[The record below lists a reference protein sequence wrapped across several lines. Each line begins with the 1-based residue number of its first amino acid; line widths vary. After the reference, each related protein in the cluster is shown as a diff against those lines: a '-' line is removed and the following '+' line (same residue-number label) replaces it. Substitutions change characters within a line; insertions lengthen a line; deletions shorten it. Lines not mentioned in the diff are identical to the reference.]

1 MDALEAFIL
10 GLVQGITEF
19 LPISSSGHLR
29 IASALLGQDLD
40 TDLLFDLVVH
50 FGTLFSI
57 FIYFRE
63 RLTKLIFSVFR
74 VLKAPVSS
82 FKNWDNDY
90 ELRFNT
96 FILVSMIPAG
106 LAGFTIRDQVE
117 GVFANP
123 IGISSMFLFTGIM
136 LYATKFFDE
145 GTKGLTLK
153 NTFLV
158 GLAQALALL
167 PGVSRSGMTISVAVF
182 LGIRREDIANFTFI
196 MMIPVVAGATL
207 LDLLKLQT
215 TGVPDGMGLALIIGF
230 FTALVS
236 GYYALKYLIILFKSK
251 GIFYF
256 AWYCWAIGLLG
267 LTWFWLLGR
276 SSLF

>member
-1 MDALEAFIL
+1 MDLLEAIIL
-10 GLVQGITEF
+10 ALVQGITEF

-29 IASALLGQDLD
+29 IAGALLGQELE
-40 TDLLFDLVVH
+40 TELLFDLIVH

-63 RLTKLIFSVFR
+63 KLTELFFSVFR
-74 VLKAPVSS
+74 ILKTPIAC
-82 FKNWDNDY
+82 FRNWDNDY
-90 ELRFNT
+90 DLRFNT

-106 LAGFTIRDQVE
+106 IAGFTIRDQVE
-117 GVFANP
+117 TVFANP
-123 IGISSMFLFTGIM
+123 VGISAMFMVTGVM
-136 LYATKFFDE
+136 LYTTKFFDE

-153 NTFLV
+153 NTFIV

-167 PGVSRSGMTISVAVF
+167 PGISRSGATISMAVY
-182 LGIRREDIANFTFI
+182 LGIKREDIANFTFI

-207 LDLLKLQT
+207 VDLLKLQT
-215 TGVPDGMGLALIIGF
+215 TGLAEGMLMPLIVGF
-230 FTALVS
+230 FVALVS

-256 AWYCWAIGLLG
+256 AWYCWAVGIFGLVYFGLLG
-267 LTWFWLLGR
+267 N
-276 SSLF
+276 

>member
-1 MDALEAFIL
+1 MSLIEAFLL
-10 GLVQGITEF
+10 GLVQGVTEF

-29 IASALLGQDLD
+29 LAAFFLGQDLD
-40 TDLLFDLVVH
+40 TDLLFDLIVH

-63 RLTKLIFSVFR
+63 RLTKLVFSVFR
-74 VLKAPVSS
+74 ILKQPIAG

-96 FILVSMIPAG
+96 FILISMIPAAV
-106 LAGFTIRDQVE
+106 AGFTIRDQVE
-117 GVFANP
+117 TVFANP
-123 IGISSMFLFTGIM
+123 IGISTMFLVTGTM

-153 NTFLV
+153 NTFIV
-158 GLAQALALL
+158 GIAQAFALL
-167 PGVSRSGMTISVAVF
+167 PGISRSGATISMAVF
-182 LGIRREDIANFTFI
+182 LGIKREDIANFTFI

-207 LDLLKLQT
+207 VDLLKLQV
-215 TGVPDGMGLALIIGF
+215 TGLPEGMLLPLIIGF
-230 FTALVS
+230 FTALLS

-256 AWYCWAIGLLG
+256 AWYCWAIGLIGLG
-267 LTWFWLLGR
+267 YFLYLV
-276 SSLF
+276 